1 MLPEATWVRPP
12 SRGSLHKKRRWLQIA
27 TSLVFILAPF
37 VGILRFD
44 LRDSGMVLLGLR
56 FSLSELAAVY
66 LVILLFILV
75 VFAGALLYG
84 RIYCGWMCPQTTLSE
99 LVAAFERRL
108 RKRFKQAPR
117 LATLL
122 SNLAS
127 LAVSAFVAASLVSYF
142 LHPSW
147 WLAPPRPAWISW
159 GITTAVMFGFLSI
172 RHRFCLGFC
181 PYGILQNI
189 IQDGKTLGVQL
200 DPARASECTNCL
212 LCVRACFMGVDI
224 RQSSFDT
231 ACINCG
237 DCISATTLAKRCPT
251 DPLIR
256 FRYGTEPSPWPAAL
270 RRIGVSDVRRAI
282 VVVVTLAVAVATGVV
297 LTHREEVTLEV
308 AALYEQ
314 TQADADGVIHN
325 VYRLQVRNRLP
336 RPVMIR
342 LGVEGVAGLAVEP
355 PGPELELSP
364 GDHGLRDVRLS
375 APRGS
380 LEDGGHQITFTAVA
394 EGARY
399 DARLPAFFFVPTRR

>member
-44 LRDSGMVLLGLR
+44 LLDSEMVLLGLH
-56 FSLSELAAVY
+56 FSLGELAAVY

-99 LVAAFERRL
+99 LVATFERRL
-108 RKRFKQAPR
+108 KKRFKQDPI
-117 LATLL
+117 LANVL

-127 LAVSAFVAASLVSYF
+127 LAMSAFVGASLVSYF
-142 LHPSW
+142 LHPTQWS
-147 WLAPPRPAWISW
+147 APPRPAWISW
-159 GITTAVMFGFLSI
+159 GIASVVMFGFLSM

-189 IQDGKTLGVQL
+189 IQDGKTLGVEL
-200 DPARASECTNCL
+200 DPARAGECTNCL

-224 RQSSFDT
+224 RKSAFDT

-251 DPLIR
+251 EPLIR
-256 FRYGTEPSPWPAAL
+256 FRYGTEGSRWPAAL
-270 RRIGVSDVRRAI
+270 RRLGVSDVRRAI
-282 VVVVTLAVAVATGVV
+282 VVSVTLAVAAATGVV
-297 LTHREEVTLEV
+297 LASREEVTLEV

-314 TQADADGVIHN
+314 THTDGDGVVHN
-325 VYRLQVRNRLP
+325 AYRLQVRNRLP
-336 RPVMIR
+336 RPVKIR
-342 LGVEGVAGLAVEP
+342 LGVEGVAGLAVES
-355 PGPELELSP
+355 PGAELELSP
-364 GDHGLRDVRLS
+364 GDHGLRDVLLS

-380 LEDGGHQITFTAVA
+380 LEDGGHEIAFTAVA